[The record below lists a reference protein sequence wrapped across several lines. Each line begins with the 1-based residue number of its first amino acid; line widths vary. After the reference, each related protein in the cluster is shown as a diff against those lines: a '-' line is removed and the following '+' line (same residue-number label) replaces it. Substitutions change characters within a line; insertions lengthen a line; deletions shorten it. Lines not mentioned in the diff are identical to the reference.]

1 MKALNSNDI
10 YKRYWFFIVYFSILL
25 FFTVLCR
32 FLYLKTYDKYATVL
46 TQKKDKIEFLIKKKA
61 ELSSRIDSLAMFMQ
75 ILNTKQVKNDAAL
88 ERAILKIKYDT
99 MDDLAALE
107 ADGIND
113 FVLYRKVLA
122 NVEIILDAKKTLS
135 QTIDEEEVNKKKLME
150 CNQANA
156 KLRNR

>member
-1 MKALNSNDI
+1 MND
-10 YKRYWFFIVYFSILL
+10 
-25 FFTVLCR
+25 
-32 FLYLKTYDKYATVL
+32 
-46 TQKKDKIEFLIKKKA
+46 
-61 ELSSRIDSLAMFMQ
+61 
-75 ILNTKQVKNDAAL
+75 L
-88 ERAILKIKYDT
+88 E
-99 MDDLAALE
+99 ALE

-113 FVLYRKVLA
+113 FILYRKVLA

>member
-1 MKALNSNDI
+1 MRALNNSEV
-10 YKRYWFFIVYFSILL
+10 YRRFWFFIVYFSVLL

-32 FLYLKTYDKYATVL
+32 FLYLKTYDKYASVL

-61 ELSSRIDSLAMFMQ
+61 ELSTRIDSLAMFMQ

-99 MDDLAALE
+99 MNDLEALE

-113 FVLYRKVLA
+113 FILYRKVLA

-135 QTIDEEEVNKKKLME
+135 QAIDEEEVNKKKLME